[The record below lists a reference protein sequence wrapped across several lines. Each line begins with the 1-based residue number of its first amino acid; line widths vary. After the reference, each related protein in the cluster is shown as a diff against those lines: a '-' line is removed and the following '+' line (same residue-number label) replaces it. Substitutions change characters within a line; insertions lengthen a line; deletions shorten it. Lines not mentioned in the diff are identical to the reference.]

1 MTYEYLC
8 KNEACG
14 HKWEAQQKITEE
26 PLKQCPECKEETA
39 LRQCSGGTGTIF
51 RGAGWFATGGY

>member
-8 KNEACG
+8 KDENCK
-14 HKWEAQQKITEE
+14 HKWEAQQKISEE
-26 PLKQCPECKEETA
+26 PLTTCPKCAQETA
-39 LRQCSGGTGTIF
+39 QRLISGGTGTIF